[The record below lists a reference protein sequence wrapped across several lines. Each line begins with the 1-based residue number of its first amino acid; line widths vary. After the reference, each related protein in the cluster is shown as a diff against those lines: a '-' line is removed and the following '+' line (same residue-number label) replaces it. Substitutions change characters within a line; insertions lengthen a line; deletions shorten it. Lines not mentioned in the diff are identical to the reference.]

1 MIIIL
6 IKLIAAHL
14 IGDFIFQTDKICEM
28 KYSNE
33 LSKRLTGL
41 AIHSGIQAMLSY
53 VFIAEWTLWIVPL
66 VIFVSHFFIDLIK
79 ISFNGKRL
87 PAFISDQ
94 LAHYIII
101 IGLWWVLCAK
111 GCFSISTPC
120 LSLSFWAILTSY
132 IAVLVPT
139 SILIKSFIEFEGWIP
154 NQSTSTEEQP
164 QQEES
169 LQGLPNAGKWIGFLE
184 RVLILTFIY
193 TNNIEGIGFLL
204 AAKSV
209 FRFGELNR
217 TQDIKVTEYVL
228 IGTFVSFTIAIV
240 IGFGVKWLIGLYY

>member
-1 MIIIL
+1 MITIL

-14 IGDFIFQTDKICEM
+14 IGDFLLQTDKICKT
-28 KYSNE
+28 KYSNKKFE
-33 LSKRLTGL
+33 RLIGL
-41 AIHSGIQAMLSY
+41 GIHSGIQAILSY
-53 VFIAEWTLWIVPL
+53 VFIGEWTLWIVPL
-66 VIFVSHFFIDLIK
+66 IIFISHFLIDFVK
-79 ISFNGKRL
+79 VACNGKRL
-87 PAFISDQ
+87 PALLFDQ
-94 LAHYIII
+94 LAHYIVII
-101 IGLWWVLCAK
+101 ALWGLLYTK
-111 GCFSISTPC
+111 GWCNTSTSY

-132 IAVLVPT
+132 IAVLAPT

-154 NQSTSTEEQP
+154 GQSLSPSETS

-169 LQGLPNAGKWIGFLE
+169 LQGLPNAGKWIGYLE

-193 TNNIEGIGFLL
+193 TGNVEGIGFLL

-240 IGFGVKWLIGLYY
+240 IGFGVKWLIGGLD

>member
-1 MIIIL
+1 M
-6 IKLIAAHL
+6 
-14 IGDFIFQTDKICEM
+14 
-28 KYSNE
+28 
-33 LSKRLTGL
+33 
-41 AIHSGIQAMLSY
+41 
-53 VFIAEWTLWIVPL
+53 FIAEWKLWIVPL
-66 VIFVSHFFIDLIK
+66 VIFISHFIIDFIK
-79 ISFNGKRL
+79 VFCKGKRL
-87 PAFISDQ
+87 PAFIADQ
-94 LAHYIII
+94 LAHYIVVIV
-101 IGLWWVLCAK
+101 LWWVLCVK
-111 GCFSISTPC
+111 GYCNIPTAY

-139 SILIKSFIEFEGWIP
+139 SILIKFFIEYEGWIP
-154 NQSTSTEEQP
+154 NQSLSTEEQT

-240 IGFGVKWLIGLYY
+240 IGFGVRWLIG